1 MLRVTLL
8 AGQEVGREAL
18 RTLTEL
24 DVSGR
29 VMVAYDAETILW
41 GRRYEWFVY
50 RTISHPA
57 IRIALAASDIVISVH
72 GREIVSDELLA
83 LPRHGGLNLHPCL
96 YGYPGPDPI
105 GRWLQSGELWA
116 SVGAHRMTAQVDRGP
131 RIYEESI
138 KIIDRTDRA
147 SVYRQLA
154 PIYERVLRI
163 ALNRMCVWETVDAQ
177 C

>member
-8 AGQEVGREAL
+8 AGQEVGRGAL

-24 DVSGR
+24 GVSGR
-29 VMVAYDAETILW
+29 VVVAYDPETMLW
-41 GRRYEWFVY
+41 GRRYGWSVY

-57 IRIALAASDIVISVH
+57 VRIALASSDILISVH

-83 LPRHGGLNLHPCL
+83 LPVQGGLNLHPCL
-96 YGYPGPDPI
+96 YGYPGSDPI

-116 SVGAHRMTAQVDRGP
+116 SVGAHRMTTQIDRGP
-131 RIYEESI
+131 RIYEEGI

-154 PIYERVLRI
+154 PVYERVLRI
-163 ALNRMCVWETVDAQ
+163 ALNRICVWETVDAQ